1 MNFNL
6 LDFIILASGML
17 LGRLAIYLIEWLSID
32 EENEAELSDADM
44 QAFKKMTFVGLA
56 VTLALMMASAIA
68 VLKWSEKP
76 AADLFFSF
84 FLLVVGGVDLK
95 TKTIVVPSL
104 LIGGG
109 ISAVLAFASGMGIMD
124 IALGGAVGFGVYYA
138 IYAVAKLW
146 YKREAFG
153 YGDVLFMGAIG
164 LFLGPWMTLLAGFL
178 TFYVALVWIV
188 IQKTIGRILSVKSE
202 IAFAPYMAVA
212 AWLTALFGNQ
222 IIELYL
228 RLFMV

>member
-6 LDFIILASGML
+6 MDFIILANGML
-17 LGRLAIYLIEWLSID
+17 LGRLAIYLIEWLSIEEDD
-32 EENEAELSDADM
+32 EVEDAAEDV
-44 QAFKKMTFVGLA
+44 QAFKKKAFLGLA
-56 VTLALMMASAIA
+56 LTLALMLIAAVA
-68 VLKWSEKP
+68 VLKWSQRP

-104 LIGGG
+104 YIGGG
-109 ISAVLAFASGMGIMD
+109 ISAVLAFFSGMPLSD
-124 IALGGAVGFGVYYA
+124 ILIGGAVGFGVYFA

-164 LFLGPWMTLLAGFL
+164 LFLGPWMTLLASFL

-188 IQKTIGRILSVKSE
+188 IQKIVGRFISIKSE

-212 AWLTALFGNQ
+212 AWLTALFGNK

-228 RLFMV
+228 KLFMV